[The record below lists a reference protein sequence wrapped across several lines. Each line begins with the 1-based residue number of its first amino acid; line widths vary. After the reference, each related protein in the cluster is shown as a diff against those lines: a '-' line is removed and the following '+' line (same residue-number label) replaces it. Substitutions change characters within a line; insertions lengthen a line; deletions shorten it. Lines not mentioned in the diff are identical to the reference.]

1 MERITRRKE
10 VIMMGMH
17 LLSNPTSAPNCV
29 QREGQACVLS
39 NYLDEIISSV
49 EDKNSLNIILIGDM
63 NDYDSSVLDSSN
75 HLPTSRL
82 VPLSSLIIIY
92 YYLLLFIIIIIIIIY
107 FYLFLF
113 IFIIISIVIFIIIK

>member
-82 VPLSSLIIIY
+82 VPLSSLIII
-92 YYLLLFIIIIIIIIY
+92 IIIIIIY
-107 FYLFLF
+107 YYYLLLLFLLFLF
-113 IFIIISIVIFIIIK
+113 IFIIISIVIFIK